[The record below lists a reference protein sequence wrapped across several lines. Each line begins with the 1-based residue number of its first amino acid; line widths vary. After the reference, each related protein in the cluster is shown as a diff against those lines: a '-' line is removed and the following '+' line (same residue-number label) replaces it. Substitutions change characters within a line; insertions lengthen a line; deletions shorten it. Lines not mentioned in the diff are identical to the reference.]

1 MQDTQI
7 YKYDPKEVICL
18 VGGFPVRLSGP
29 LVVSRT
35 NDATTEQVGQTGQ
48 DICVNVN
55 RNIIGTVT
63 IPVMAQ
69 SDYDTILTEL
79 AKEPRVTSFYLLEK
93 STKKLMATECWY
105 KTQPD
110 LSLGE
115 EVEMRA
121 HVVTVADA
129 TMSLTSGTESLINQI
144 LELDLG

>member
-18 VGGFPVRLSGP
+18 VGGFPVRLAGP

-79 AKEPRVTSFYLLEK
+79 AREPRVTSFYLLEK

-115 EVEMRA
+115 EVELRG

-129 TMSLTSGTESLINQI
+129 TMALTSGTESLINQI